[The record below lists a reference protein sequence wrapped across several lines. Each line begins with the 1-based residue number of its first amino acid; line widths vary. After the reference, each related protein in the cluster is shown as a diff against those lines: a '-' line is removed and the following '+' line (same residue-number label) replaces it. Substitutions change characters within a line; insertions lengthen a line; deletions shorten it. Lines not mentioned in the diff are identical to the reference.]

1 MATGVVDEFTP
12 PSVGG
17 VGWQRPQVNAGED
30 RENAHFSR
38 SSSQCAVS
46 KAESVGRGGTSGGV
60 HRRGGRGGWGWGGA
74 GLQSG
79 WSSVPFSSVPVRA
92 TLKALEEKTIAALKE
107 KSIESNKAKNRF
119 CTGPQPV
126 PDQP

>member
-74 GLQSG
+74 GLKSG
-79 WSSVPFSSVPVRA
+79 WSSVPFSSVPVGHAGLWGLSQPHTAAR
-92 TLKALEEKTIAALKE
+92 TPTTSLPKGKARGAARGG
-107 KSIESNKAKNRF
+107 SYF
-119 CTGPQPV
+119 
-126 PDQP
+126 